1 MKEKQA
7 IRVTLLLSF
16 LVLVTSG
23 KGIRYKRYGEDN
35 TRVLPYRQVK
45 KTIQMKGGDVYDC
58 IDVNAQPSLNHP
70 RLKNHKI
77 QMQPSSF
84 PFGLDMES
92 QLPHSVSEV
101 QPYIVDCPIGTI
113 PIIRNNR
120 SGNVEHN
127 IDGVSSMDIQTEAA
141 GMRYYDVVYG
151 ARAIINVYEPRVNK
165 DSKDLS
171 ATWLQINNG
180 GGEHTDRIGAGVEVN
195 PSFSGD
201 TFVRFH
207 ISWTD
212 GLYKKSCLDHSCP
225 GFVQVD
231 HKSGLG
237 ARLQHVSVYGGRQ
250 YAMRL
255 SIFKDPKSKN
265 WWVAYGTKNTPF
277 GYWPSTLFSFLN
289 YKGDFVFWG
298 GFVQGPTVS
307 SNAPQ
312 MGSGHFASEGYGK
325 AAYIRNAQILNEN
338 NKYVT
343 PDGNVKVDHGT
354 SNSTLYTVDKFEV
367 DTPGMSIYYGGPG
380 SVV

>member
-7 IRVTLLLSF
+7 IRVTLLLSC
-16 LVLVTSG
+16 LVLVTNA
-23 KGIRYKRYGEDN
+23 KGISYKRYGEDN

-45 KTIQMKGGDVYDC
+45 KTIQMKGGDIYDC
-58 IDVNAQPSLNHP
+58 IDVNAQPSLTHP

-84 PFGLDMES
+84 PVGLDMES
-92 QLPHSVSEV
+92 QLPHYVSEV
-101 QPYIVDCPIGTI
+101 QPYIMDCPIGTI
-113 PIIRNNR
+113 PILHNNR
-120 SGNVEHN
+120 SGNVEHS
-127 IDGVSSMDIQTEAA
+127 IDGVNSMDIQTEAA
-141 GMRYYDVVYG
+141 GIRYYDAVFG

-171 ATWLQINNG
+171 AAWLQINNG

-212 GLYKKSCLDHSCP
+212 GLDKKSCLDHSCP

-250 YAMRL
+250 FAMTL
-255 SIFKDPKSKN
+255 SIFKDEKSGN
-265 WWVAYGTKNTPF
+265 WWVAYGKNNTPF
-277 GYWPSTLFSFLN
+277 GYWPSALFSFLN
-289 YKGDFVFWG
+289 YKGHFVFWG

-343 PDGNVKVDHGT
+343 PEDNVKLDHGT
-354 SNSTLYTVDKFEV
+354 SNSTLYTVDKFEAH
-367 DTPGMSIYYGGPG
+367 TPGMTIYYGGPG
-380 SVV
+380 LV